1 MPNAPTRNSG
11 QKARRKEPCKAGQL
25 GADPVCAAAAQKSIN
40 DELQLL
46 LKQQNYVRA
55 AAIAASLG
63 LPTDE
68 LRDIQFEA
76 LWQMAANRNAP
87 GTKRLAQEY
96 GVSSQTLKQI
106 LEARASQLRHSGHD
120 KALAACY
127 DAATGKYLSFEE
139 WINQLGARWDNST
152 FRDGRSGSG
161 SGQPRGLAGLLTT
174 SARWLKYLF
183 GSSRMFR

>member
-1 MPNAPTRNSG
+1 MTNPCIRTFVPKANQEESWKDG
-11 QKARRKEPCKAGQL
+11 QPRAGPV
-25 GADPVCAAAAQKSIN
+25 GAVAAHKSAY

-55 AAIAASLG
+55 AAIAGSLG

-76 LWQMAANRNAP
+76 LWQMAVNRNAP

-106 LEARASQLRHSGHD
+106 LEARASQLRQAGHD

-127 DAATGKYLSFEE
+127 GAATGKYLSFEE
-139 WINQLGARWDNST
+139 WMNQLVERWDNST
-152 FRDGRSGSG
+152 FRDRRAGSG
-161 SGQPRGLAGLLTT
+161 SRPPTGLAGLLTT
-174 SARWLKYLF
+174 VARWLKY
-183 GSSRMFR
+183 SS